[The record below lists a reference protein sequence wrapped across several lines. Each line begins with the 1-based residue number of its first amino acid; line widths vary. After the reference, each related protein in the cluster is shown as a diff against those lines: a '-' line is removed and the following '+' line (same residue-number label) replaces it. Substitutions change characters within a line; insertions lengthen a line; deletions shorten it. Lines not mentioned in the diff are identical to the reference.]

1 MNAGLLSV
9 QVAVRDHV
17 VHAVRIESP
26 RGDVAPIF
34 LGQKPAAAAAMAKLL
49 FSLCPVAQSLA
60 IEAAG
65 EAALNRTPDPVRSH
79 ARALRVLCERLG
91 EMLRA
96 SVLEW
101 PRDAPP
107 AREDVDALR
116 MSLNVLRAMPDRDEA
131 GLSLASVELAVR
143 NLGLRDFRQGDTLF
157 ARQRAEVRADE
168 ANWDLR
174 ESKAD
179 FLSES
184 DDDAVAQAMTD
195 RNFARAPGLPGRRVE
210 TGAVARRAAV
220 GFVDSTSGRLAA
232 RFHDMAATLD
242 AIRAMLAGVPA
253 PSGLMAARNI
263 GRGEGYAAVDSAR
276 GRLYHR
282 VKLDGGGRIV
292 AYAIV
297 APTEWNFHPDGP
309 FVRLLLGA
317 RIGAGIGGAAMA
329 RRRVERL
336 AFVFDPCIGV
346 CAEIRQEPGGLSD
359 A

>member
-1 MNAGLLSV
+1 MNAGLLGV
-9 QVAVRDHV
+9 KVATRENG

-34 LGQKPAAAAAMAKLL
+34 LGKTPAEAAAMAKLL
-49 FSLCPVAQSLA
+49 FSLCPAAQSLA
-60 IEAAG
+60 VEAAG
-65 EAALNRTPDPVRSH
+65 EAALSQTPDPARSH
-79 ARALRVLCERLG
+79 SRALRVLCERLG

-96 SVLEW
+96 SVLDW

-107 AREDVDALR
+107 TREDVDALR
-116 MSLNVLRAMPDRDEA
+116 VTLNVLRAMPDRDET
-131 GLSLASVELAVR
+131 GLSLASVEQAAR
-143 NLGLRDFRQGDTLF
+143 ILGLRDFQQGDALF
-157 ARQRAEVRADE
+157 ARQWAEVSADE
-168 ANWDLR
+168 ADWDLC
-174 ESKAD
+174 ETKPY
-179 FLSES
+179 FLSAS

-195 RNFARAPGLPGRRVE
+195 RNFARAPVLPGRRVE
-210 TGAVARRAAV
+210 TGACARQPAA
-220 GFVDSTSGRLAA
+220 GFVNSMSGRLAA

-242 AIRAMLAGVPA
+242 AIRVLLAGFAA
-253 PSGLMAARNI
+253 PSGIVAARNI
-263 GRGEGYAAVDSAR
+263 VPGEGFAAVDSAR

-292 AYAIV
+292 DYAIV

-317 RIGAGIGGAAMA
+317 QIGAGTEA

-346 CAEIRQEPGGLSD
+346 AAEIRED
-359 A
+359 VHA

>member
-1 MNAGLLSV
+1 MSVGLLGV
-9 QVAVRDHV
+9 KVVAQENG

-34 LGQKPAAAAAMAKLL
+34 RGKTPAEAAAMAALL
-49 FSLCPVAQSLA
+49 FSLCPAAQSLA
-60 IEAAG
+60 VEAAG
-65 EAALNRTPDPVRSH
+65 EAALNHAPDPARSH

-96 SVLEW
+96 SVLDW

-107 AREDVDALR
+107 AREDLDALR
-116 MSLNVLRAMPDRDEA
+116 VSLTVLRAIPDSDES
-131 GLSLASVELAVR
+131 GLSLASVEQAAQI
-143 NLGLRDFRQGDTLF
+143 LGLRHFQQGDTLF
-157 ARQRAEVRADE
+157 ARQWAEVRADE

-174 ESKAD
+174 ETGAD

-184 DDDAVAQAMTD
+184 DDYAVAQAMTD
-195 RNFARAPGLPGRRVE
+195 RNFARAPALPGRRVE
-210 TGAVARRAAV
+210 TGAVARQSAA
-220 GFVDSTSGRLAA
+220 GFVNSMSGRLAA
-232 RFHDMAATLD
+232 RFQDMAATLD
-242 AIRAMLAGVPA
+242 AIRAMLAGFAA
-253 PSGLMAARNI
+253 PSGIVVARNI
-263 GRGEGYAAVDSAR
+263 GPGEGVAAVDSAR

-292 AYAIV
+292 DYAIV

-317 RIGAGIGGAAMA
+317 RIGAGIEA

-346 CAEIRQEPGGLSD
+346 GAEIRED
-359 A
+359 VHA

>member
-1 MNAGLLSV
+1 MSVGLLGV
-9 QVAVRDHV
+9 KVATRDHV

-26 RGDVAPIF
+26 RVDVAPIF
-34 LGQKPAAAAAMAKLL
+34 LGQTPAEAAAMAKLL
-49 FSLCPVAQSLA
+49 FSLCPAAQSLA
-60 IEAAG
+60 VEAAG
-65 EAALNRTPDPVRSH
+65 EAALNHTPDPARSH

-96 SVLEW
+96 SVLDW

-116 MSLNVLRAMPDRDEA
+116 VTLNVLRAMPDRDDT
-131 GLSLASVELAVR
+131 GLSLASVEQAAR
-143 NLGLRDFRQGDTLF
+143 KLGLRDFPRGDTLF
-157 ARQRAEVRADE
+157 ARQWSEVGVDE
-168 ANWDLR
+168 TNWDLR
-174 ESKAD
+174 ETKPD
-179 FLSES
+179 FLSEA

-195 RNFARAPGLPGRRVE
+195 RNFARAPVLRGRRVE
-210 TGAVARRAAV
+210 TGAVARQAAA
-220 GFVDSTSGRLAA
+220 GFVNSTSGRLAA

-242 AIRAMLAGVPA
+242 AIRAMLAGLA
-253 PSGLMAARNI
+253 ALSGIVSACNI
-263 GRGEGYAAVDSAR
+263 GSGEGFAAVDSAR

-292 AYAIV
+292 DYAIV

-317 RIGAGIGGAAMA
+317 RIGGGAAA
-329 RRRVERL
+329 RRRVEGL

-346 CAEIRQEPGGLSD
+346 SAEIREDVD